1 VTHPNVD
8 IALHTAKS
16 WNPDSAPGVQRELI
30 IRVVGRRTLLAGA
43 AASMAGS
50 VPVAARATP
59 IVRLGILQFGTVQ
72 WIGDVIQRNA
82 LDAANGFKLSPT
94 TLANTD
100 AGRVALMANGA
111 DIIVSDWMFAAGQR
125 AAGTKLC
132 FAPFSSSTGAIMVA
146 ESSPIRSLA
155 DLGNRN
161 LGIAG
166 GPMDKSWLVVRA
178 AARAATGA
186 DLEKIANIVFGA
198 PPLLN
203 AKLMQGQLDA
213 VLTYWNFAARLE
225 AANYR
230 QVISVDDCAQ
240 RLGLPAAMC
249 LVGFVFRE
257 DWANQNIT
265 AINGFLAAATAAEAL
280 LAGSPEEWRQ
290 IRPLMNAPDDLLFE
304 ALKLRFAKGISHPSA
319 GAQERAAAQLF
330 EVLLQTGGSR
340 ATDGLAQLPRGIF
353 WPTPTA

>member
-1 VTHPNVD
+1 M
-8 IALHTAKS
+8 
-16 WNPDSAPGVQRELI
+16 QRELI
-30 IRVVGRRTLLAGA
+30 MRAVGRRTFLAGA
-43 AASMAGS
+43 AASMAGG
-50 VPVAARATP
+50 VPDSARATP
-59 IVRLGILQFGTVQ
+59 SVRLGILQFGTVQ

-82 LDAANGFKLSPT
+82 LDAANSFKLVT
-94 TLANTD
+94 MTLANTD
-100 AGRVALMANGA
+100 AGRVALMANA
-111 DIIVSDWMFAAGQR
+111 TDIVVSDWMFVAGQR

-146 ESSPIRSLA
+146 KSSPIRSLA
-155 DLGNRN
+155 DLGNRT
-161 LGIAG
+161 LGVAG
-166 GPMDKSWLVVRA
+166 GPVDKSWLVVRA
-178 AARAATGA
+178 AARAETGA
-186 DLEKIANIVFGA
+186 DLEKTANIVFGA

-225 AANYR
+225 AADYR

-257 DWANQNIT
+257 DWANQNT
-265 AINGFLAAATAAEAL
+265 GAINGFLAAATAAETL
-280 LAGSPEEWRQ
+280 LVGSAQEWQQ

-340 ATDGLAQLPRGIF
+340 ATDGLTQLQRGIF